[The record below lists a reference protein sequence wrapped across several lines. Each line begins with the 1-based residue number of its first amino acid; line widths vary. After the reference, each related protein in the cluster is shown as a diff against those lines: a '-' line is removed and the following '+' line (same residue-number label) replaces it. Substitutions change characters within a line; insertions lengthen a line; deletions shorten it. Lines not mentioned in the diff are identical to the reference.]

1 MTRRFPLSLVMALA
15 VAALTSGLARPAGGT
30 AEARKGGTLRISTPS
45 DVDYVDPA
53 LGWFPRSFMLGF
65 GTCAKLFNYPDRQG
79 AEGTK
84 LIPPRS
90 CGRTPFR
97 VTGGTYTFDSHRTF
111 RFHTGA
117 PVTAQSFSDALDRVA
132 NPKLGSPAT
141 NYSAKSSAPTT

>member
-30 AEARKGGTLRISTPS
+30 AEARKGGTLRISTHS

-90 CGRTPFR
+90 CARTPFR
-97 VTGGTYTFDSHRTF
+97 VTGGRTRSTCTGRSASTPARQSLLRASDSRS
-111 RFHTGA
+111 
-117 PVTAQSFSDALDRVA
+117 TAT
-132 NPKLGSPAT
+132 PI
-141 NYSAKSSAPTT
+141 